1 MINESHVKRAWSVVR
16 APEVLAPT
24 RGAATTQLQL
34 LSFSNVDT
42 ETLDFSI
49 CQRSWNS
56 VFLFEI
62 SQIFPCGQLIQYE
75 QKQM

>member
-1 MINESHVKRAWSVVR
+1 M
-16 APEVLAPT
+16 
-24 RGAATTQLQL
+24 TQLQL